1 MTLAAWLTVAILLS
15 LFVLLILTK
24 LPPWVIF
31 LGALTAAITLR
42 LAPENELLL
51 GFANSG
57 VITVGALF
65 IVAAGMYSTGAITMF
80 ADKLIGFPKSLR
92 QAQLRILP
100 PIALGSAFLNNTPL
114 VAMMIPVIRDIS
126 RATRISVS
134 KLLIPLSYASI
145 LGGASTLIGTSTNL
159 IIAGLI
165 LDAIAAGENV
175 PGLQPLNVF
184 DPTWVGLPV
193 ALAGLL
199 YLFFLSKKLL
209 PESKM
214 TGAISSA
221 RRLYRAEFVVEPNS
235 PLVGKTLESAGFAH
249 PVGYELS
256 DLTHAAETLSENET
270 KKPIL
275 VGMRRQLKKAVVEPI
290 GEAISSK
297 IPKLSEGEDSQTV
310 DASEETQSMDEEVL
324 QPGAVLTFVATVDSL
339 PELWR
344 TIGLSP
350 LVAPVPMGP
359 RHGHSLVEVVV
370 APDHPAVGNL
380 VKELPTRKDPP
391 YKAKIVAISRNGEP
405 PGVPL
410 SDVRIQAGDNII
422 LEVDDNFFYEFRHER
437 EYLIM
442 RRLRGF
448 RIQRTDRAV
457 IASIITLAMIVAAA
471 FGWMSMLN
479 AALLASFAM
488 LLTGC
493 LTPRNA
499 GRSVDFGTLIVLG
512 SAVGLSSAVSA
523 TGLSDQIANVMV
535 VIGGDNPYIALTAVF
550 IGTSLLANMTTNAA
564 AAAVMFPIA
573 LSLAGGL
580 GLNFM
585 PFAIILMMGASAFV
599 SPASYQTNLMVYGP
613 GGYKFGDFV
622 KMGLPLT
629 LIVGVLSII
638 LAPMVFGF

>member
-1 MTLAAWLTVAILLS
+1 MPLAAWLTVALLLS

-31 LGALTAAITLR
+31 LGALTVAITLH
-42 LAPENELLL
+42 LAPESELLL

-65 IVAAGMYSTGAITMF
+65 VVAAGMYSTGAITML
-80 ADKLIGFPKSLR
+80 ADKMIGFPKSLR
-92 QAQLRILP
+92 EAQLKILP

-114 VAMMIPVIRDIS
+114 VAMMIPVVRDIS
-126 RATRISVS
+126 RATRISAS

-165 LDAIAAGENV
+165 LDAIAAGSDA
-175 PGLQPLNVF
+175 PGLRPLNVF

-193 ALAGLL
+193 AVVGLVYLLA
-199 YLFFLSKKLL
+199 LSKRLL
-209 PESKM
+209 PQTQALGVLSDD
-214 TGAISSA
+214 
-221 RRLYRAEFVVEPNS
+221 RRLYRAEFVVEPGS
-235 PLVGKTLESAGFAH
+235 PLIGKTLEGAGFAN

-256 DLTHAAETLSENET
+256 DLDHAGAGLSGEPP
-270 KKPIL
+270 KKPVL
-275 VGMRRQLKKAVVEPI
+275 VKLSRQLQEKMAAPLGVSLGVKSESQETPAEANQDAEDAGDNAVLRAGDI
-290 GEAISSK
+290 
-297 IPKLSEGEDSQTV
+297 
-310 DASEETQSMDEEVL
+310 
-324 QPGAVLTFVATVDSL
+324 LTFVATVDSL

-350 LVAPVPMGP
+350 LIAPVPMGS
-359 RHGHSLVEVVV
+359 RHKHRLVEVVV
-370 APDHPAVGNL
+370 APDHPAVGKK
-380 VKELPTRKDPP
+380 VGDLPARKDPP
-391 YKAKIVAISRNGEP
+391 YHAKIVALSRHGNP
-405 PGVPL
+405 PATPIQ
-410 SDVRIQAGDNII
+410 DVRIQAGDNVI
-422 LEVDDNFFYEFRHER
+422 LEVDDDFFYQNRNEI
-437 EYLIM
+437 EYLVA

-457 IASIITLAMIVAAA
+457 AASIITLAMIVVAT
-471 FGWMSMLN
+471 FGWMTMLN
-479 AALLASFAM
+479 ASLLAAFAM

-512 SAVGLSSAVSA
+512 SAVGLSSAVSS
-523 TGLSDQIANVMV
+523 TGLSDQIASLLSAM
-535 VIGGDNPYIALTAVF
+535 GGGNPYVILAAVF
-550 IGTSLLANMTTNAA
+550 IGTSALANMTTNAA
-564 AAAVMFPIA
+564 AAAVMFPI
-573 LSLAGGL
+573 SLALAEGL

-585 PFAIILMMGASAFV
+585 PFAIVLMMGASAFI
-599 SPASYQTNLMVYGP
+599 SPASYQTNLMVYRP

-629 LIVGVLSII
+629 LIVGALSVF
-638 LAPMVFGF
+638 LAPLVFGF